1 MKQNYLESR
10 HIGLSEKDEQKMLEV
25 IGADSLE
32 QLIHETMPEDILL
45 PEPIELDAPMSE
57 QELLECTQALADEN
71 VPAHSLIGRGWYGS
85 ITPAVIRRNVLE
97 NPVCTPP
104 THPTKPR

>member
-1 MKQNYLESR
+1 MKSNYLESR

-45 PEPIELDAPMSE
+45 PKPIELDAPMSE
-57 QELLECTQALADEN
+57 QELLDYTQALADEN
-71 VPAHSLIGRGWYGS
+71 VPVHSLF
-85 ITPAVIRRNVLE
+85 L
-97 NPVCTPP
+97 C
-104 THPTKPR
+104 